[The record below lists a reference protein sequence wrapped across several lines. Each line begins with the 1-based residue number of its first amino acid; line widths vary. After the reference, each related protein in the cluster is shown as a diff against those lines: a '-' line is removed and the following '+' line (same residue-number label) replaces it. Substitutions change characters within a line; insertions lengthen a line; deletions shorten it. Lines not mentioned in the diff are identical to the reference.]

1 MSIFFHPNNPQYR
14 RGVKLLC
21 IGLTSFAAF
30 NVIIADFG
38 PHEHVFSSVHRYL
51 FPKIDRLL
59 NITQDDIDRE
69 NQRYAMFE
77 KDTSVIFP
85 AGDKNANAVAKSEA
99 KRHPPS

>member
-14 RGVKLLC
+14 RGVKLLG

-69 NQRYAMFE
+69 NQRYVMFE
-77 KDTSVIFP
+77 KGTSVIVS
-85 AGDKNANAVAKSEA
+85 ADDKNNNTAATSQA
-99 KRHPPS
+99 KRPPLS